1 MLLAIFC
8 LHLMVLGIFYLFHFI
23 WIISSIQHRSMAI
36 DVDAIVALA
45 LHTFVVSFLFFFFLR
60 STLFFFC
67 LFRLLPFIA
76 PFSIIYFDCTICG
89 LYLLSLHLMN
99 TLFNWIS
106 FLIVFYLS
114 IERFDAWIQKSRKK
128 LWIKKMNHAIL
139 GPIAFP
145 LTKTLNAILKA

>member
-8 LHLMVLGIFYLFHFI
+8 LHLMEHF
-23 WIISSIQHRSMAI
+23 ISSISFELFLLFNI
-36 DVDAIVALA
+36 VDAIVALA
-45 LHTFVVSFLFFFFLR
+45 LYTFVVSFLFFFFLR
-60 STLFFFC
+60 STLFFC
-67 LFRLLPFIA
+67 SFRLLPFIA

-128 LWIKKMNHAIL
+128 LWIKKKWITPYL
-139 GPIAFP
+139 GQ
-145 LTKTLNAILKA
+145 